1 MEQQIIQLKV
11 YWHTHKG
18 FLLSETINRCLH
30 RINSEDNF
38 TAVHDILIDFELIQ
52 FIESLERAVDDNRF
66 IMPGIYSYLTL
77 QIYSIQS
84 VLCTDCSK
92 EAGNFRGENFI
103 ITGKVG
109 YKILLIFLQVH
120 DRIRQVILQQH
131 FRSAQDC
138 FG

>member
-1 MEQQIIQLKV
+1 
-11 YWHTHKG
+11 
-18 FLLSETINRCLH
+18 
-30 RINSEDNF
+30 
-38 TAVHDILIDFELIQ
+38 
-52 FIESLERAVDDNRF
+52 
-66 IMPGIYSYLTL
+66 MPGIYSYLTL

-84 VLCTDCSK
+84 VLCADSSK
-92 EAGNFRGENFI
+92 EAGNFRGKNFI
-103 ITGKVG
+103 ITRKIS